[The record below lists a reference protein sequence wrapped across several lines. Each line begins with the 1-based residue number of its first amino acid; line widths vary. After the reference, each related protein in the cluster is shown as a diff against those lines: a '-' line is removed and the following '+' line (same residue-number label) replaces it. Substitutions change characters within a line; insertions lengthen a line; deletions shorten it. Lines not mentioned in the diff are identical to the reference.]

1 MYMRDGPILPVLA
14 GLAVGIAFIVIF
26 ILANPVSAIVS
37 DLELQEKLEQTEEV
51 RALMSRYPEVS
62 VGFYRDDKLRS
73 VSFLGYTEEFPNG
86 EGNPGHISY
95 SMQLTT
101 LANLVTEEV
110 KEMELACTI
119 ADGVHD
125 SIQTIFNKNIEQEI
139 TTGDCLDVPIPD
151 SWYVQPEPY
160 SHRTSIGNKTFDVQY
175 LFSSGKGTVN
185 SINVNASTIHISLT
199 IETDQATLFQ
209 IKLTEALLEQLQ
221 IESDLHYCVGNQFIV
236 FVGDSPVD
244 ARLEKDGRDEIIT
257 VEVPAGYSSLEI
269 IGEDLLYSPRMCP

>member
-1 MYMRDGPILPVLA
+1 MSDSPILPVLA

-26 ILANPVSAIVS
+26 MLANPVGANVS
-37 DLELQEKLEQTEEV
+37 DLELQEKLEQTDQV
-51 RALMSRYPEVS
+51 RALESRYPEVS
-62 VGFYRDDKLRS
+62 VGFHRDDKLRS
-73 VSFLGYTEEFPNG
+73 VSFHGYTEVFPNG
-86 EGNPGHISY
+86 EGDPGQIIY

-101 LANLVTEEV
+101 LANLVTGEV

-125 SIQTIFNKNIEQEI
+125 NIQTIFYEDIEQEI
-139 TTGDCLDVPIPD
+139 TSGDCLDVPIPD
-151 SWYVQPEPY
+151 SWHVQSEPY
-160 SHRTSIGNKTFDVQY
+160 SYRASIGNKTFDVQY

-185 SINVNASTIHISLT
+185 SINVNASIIHISLT
-199 IETDQATLFQ
+199 IETDEATFFQ

-221 IESDLHYCVGNQFIV
+221 IESDLHYCVGNEFIV
-236 FVGDSPVD
+236 FVDDSPVD
-244 ARLEKDGRDEIIT
+244 ARFEKDGRDEIIS